1 MATLLLVMASVAY
14 AAGGLFMK
22 QSGGATQLAP
32 TVGFLLLFAVGATLQ
47 AIGMRQEA
55 MGSAYVF
62 VLGVE
67 AVVAVLLSAWLLQEP
82 YSPSKLVA
90 MAIVVA
96 GIAWLRLT

>member
-1 MATLLLVMASVAY
+1 MALLLLVLASVAY
-14 AAGGLFMK
+14 AVGGLFMK
-22 QSGGATQLAP
+22 QSNGATHLVP
-32 TVGFLLLFAVGATLQ
+32 TAAFLLLFGIGATAQAVG
-47 AIGMRQEA
+47 MKQEE

-67 AVVAVLLSAWLLQEP
+67 AVVAVLLSAWILHEP
-82 YSPSKLVA
+82 YSPSKLAA